1 MKPLETI
8 KKGLNIL
15 KEKTHERRTK
25 LKADLQ
31 VKKKLSEEDEQW
43 LDGEGNLVDEEHVV
57 DLLKKASDYKGSLA
71 QLDANDKHIIQMLQ
85 DLANASSKGPAK
97 KHKCGLSLCFIDLNV
112 HS

>member
-15 KEKTHERRTK
+15 KEQIHEWKSK

-43 LDGEGNLVDEEHVV
+43 LDNEGNLVDEEHVV
-57 DLLKKASDYKGSLA
+57 DLLERASDYERGLA
-71 QLDANDKHIIQMLQ
+71 CLDSNDKIVIQKLQ
-85 DLANASSKGPAK
+85 DLAKACSKEPGK
-97 KHKCGLSLCFIDLNV
+97 KHKCGPS
-112 HS
+112 